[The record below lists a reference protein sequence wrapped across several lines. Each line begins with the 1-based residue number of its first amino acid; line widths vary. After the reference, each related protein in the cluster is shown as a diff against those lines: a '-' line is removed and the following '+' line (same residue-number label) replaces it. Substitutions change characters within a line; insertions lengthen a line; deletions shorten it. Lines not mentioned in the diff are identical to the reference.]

1 MATITDK
8 DANAKVCSLL
18 DQQAT
23 LVVNP
28 ISSKF
33 LCIPGYWKLT
43 FSKDGWGFISPVSGA
58 APGSKPLWLK
68 HALKKSAVVKNSE
81 GEIIMFTN
89 EGKSMKRV
97 ESEKNF
103 DHKYYQMAVQ
113 THDDEEL
120 KSVKCYERE
129 AVVDGQL
136 LWWTLRDLQVQHLA
150 AT

>member
-1 MATITDK
+1 
-8 DANAKVCSLL
+8 
-18 DQQAT
+18 
-23 LVVNP
+23 
-28 ISSKF
+28 
-33 LCIPGYWKLT
+33 
-43 FSKDGWGFISPVSGA
+43 
-58 APGSKPLWLK
+58 
-68 HALKKSAVVKNSE
+68 
-81 GEIIMFTN
+81 MFTN